1 MSTTDKTLLWMILTL
16 LGVALSLGL
25 GAVWLNIER
34 MDVAYD
40 LRKMEKSLNQKE
52 ALAVKLSVER
62 NNLVSPYQLKKLA
75 GKLDL
80 GVAAPGQIRR
90 FTDTK

>member
-16 LGVALSLGL
+16 LGAALSLGL

-34 MDVAYD
+34 MDMAYD

-62 NNLVSPYQLKKLA
+62 NNLVSPYQLKRLA

-90 FTDTK
+90 ITDTK

>member
-1 MSTTDKTLLWMILTL
+1 MSTTDKTLIWMILTL

-34 MDVAYD
+34 MDLAYD

-62 NNLVSPYQLKKLA
+62 NNQVSPYQLKRLA
-75 GKLDL
+75 GHLDL

-90 FTDTK
+90 ITDTQ

>member
-16 LGVALSLGL
+16 LGVALYLGL

>member
-1 MSTTDKTLLWMILTL
+1 MSNTDKTLLWMILTL
-16 LGVALSLGL
+16 LGAALTLGL

-34 MDVAYD
+34 MDLAYD

-52 ALAVKLSVER
+52 ALAVKLTVER
-62 NNLVSPYQLKKLA
+62 NNQVSPYQLKKLA
-75 GKLDL
+75 GKQGL

-90 FTDTK
+90 IADTQ

>member
-1 MSTTDKTLLWMILTL
+1 MSATDKTLVWMILTL
-16 LGVALSLGL
+16 LGAALSLGL

-34 MDVAYD
+34 MDLAYD

-62 NNLVSPYQLKKLA
+62 NNQVSPYQLKRLA
-75 GKLDL
+75 GQLDL

-90 FTDTK
+90 ITDTQ

>member
-1 MSTTDKTLLWMILTL
+1 MSKTDKTLLWMTLCL
-16 LGVALSLGL
+16 LGMALSLGL

-34 MDVAYD
+34 MDLAYD
-40 LRKMEKSLNQKE
+40 LRKMEMSLDQKE
-52 ALAVKLSVER
+52 DLAVKLTVER

-75 GKLDL
+75 SRLGL

-90 FTDTK
+90 ITDTR